1 MAHVF
6 KDSRLRSPTGQAV
19 WVICY
24 QDETGQRR
32 RQRTDAATKELAQ
45 RLLRKKLD
53 EVEEAKL
60 SGVRPVRVI
69 SFSEFTEEYLDHVN
83 AVRSKSSQEKV
94 PSMVRNLA
102 KFFGTMHLS
111 KVTGGDVQ
119 RWIDK
124 RSQERKKNEEQIK
137 PATVVSEF
145 VTLSA
150 IFREARKRGYVN
162 HDPCRGLSLPR
173 VNNKIIRCLS
183 EVEEGRLI
191 PACGDSIR
199 AIVQTALYTG
209 LRKEELLDLR
219 WGDLDFDHAI
229 LTVQHGKGDKKRYIP
244 MIPELVE
251 VLKAIPRKVTE
262 GEASPYVFNNP
273 GTGTRWV
280 EIRKGWFRALRV
292 AAIRN
297 FRFHDLRHSFA
308 SRMVQR
314 GVPLK
319 AVQELLG
326 HSDIKTTMRYAHL
339 APSDLTRAVL
349 SLSRKAT
356 VPAHAPSKGRRRN
369 GAMEPQTRMAVG
381 AGAATFVT
389 PSAPGANGAG
399 DRI

>member
-1 MAHVF
+1 
-6 KDSRLRSPTGQAV
+6 
-19 WVICY
+19 
-24 QDETGQRR
+24 
-32 RQRTDAATKELAQ
+32 
-45 RLLRKKLD
+45 
-53 EVEEAKL
+53 
-60 SGVRPVRVI
+60 
-69 SFSEFTEEYLDHVN
+69 
-83 AVRSKSSQEKV
+83 
-94 PSMVRNLA
+94 MVRNLA
-102 KFFGTMHLS
+102 KFFGKMQLS
-111 KVTGGDVQ
+111 NVTGGDVQ

-124 RSQERKKNEEQIK
+124 RTQERKKNEEPIK

-150 IFREARKRGYVN
+150 VFREARKRGYVA

-183 EVEEGRLI
+183 EAEEGRLI
-191 PACGDSIR
+191 PACADALR
-199 AIVQTALYTG
+199 PIVETALYTG
-209 LRKEELLDLR
+209 LRKEELLDLQ
-219 WGDLDFDHAI
+219 WGDLDFDQAI
-229 LTVQHGKGDKKRYIP
+229 LTVQHGKGEKKRYIP
-244 MIPELVE
+244 IIPELIE
-251 VLKAIPRKVTE
+251 VLKAIPRKVTG

-280 EIRKGWFRALRV
+280 EIRKCWFRALRV

-339 APSDLTRAVL
+339 APSDLTKAVL
-349 SLSRKAT
+349 ALSRTAT
-356 VPAHAPSKGRRRN
+356 VPSLAQPKGRRRN
-369 GAMEPQTRMAVG
+369 GTREAQTRMAVG
-381 AGAATFVT
+381 AGAPTFVT
-389 PSAPGANGAG
+389 PCASGANGAG